1 MKSLRLLALVLIGA
15 LLVGGCVPRFKSYE
29 SMTSAVTP
37 DSKDPGQG
45 DKYAYG
51 GTASASGGTKPLASR
66 AATKPTI
73 GGSLN

>member
-1 MKSLRLLALVLIGA
+1 MKTLRLLAIVFLGA
-15 LLVGGCVPRFKSYE
+15 LLAGGCMPRFKSYE

-51 GTASASGGTKPLASR
+51 GTASASGGTQPLGSR
-66 AATKPTI
+66 AATKPKI
-73 GGSLN
+73 GGGIN